1 MFTGSMAT
9 GSGHE
14 PAQLLLQLVQAMQA
28 PAAASASSGASSIAR
43 EHSRLFTRTRRSLST
58 SRTDDSGKRAFYMM
72 FWLLHLKKIA
82 STWLWLCDNHRCNK
96 HLWLLGKSSFMNVI
110 CSQKKGSPISRW
122 EWEDWP
128 KNQLKC
134 LLFIK
139 TDSTWLSTVQQH
151 LRHHNLTLPKAVDM
165 AQNCPQFAP

>member
-1 MFTGSMAT
+1 MAT

-72 FWLLHLKKIA
+72 F
-82 STWLWLCDNHRCNK
+82 
-96 HLWLLGKSSFMNVI
+96 
-110 CSQKKGSPISRW
+110 
-122 EWEDWP
+122 
-128 KNQLKC
+128 
-134 LLFIK
+134 
-139 TDSTWLSTVQQH
+139 
-151 LRHHNLTLPKAVDM
+151 
-165 AQNCPQFAP
+165 